1 MNVLLVDDEPLVIQ
15 DIAASIH
22 WSSIGVRHVLLAYS
36 ASQAMEKFEEYDIG
50 LIICDV
56 EMPHI
61 NGLQLLAWV
70 KEHSPNTRSIILTCH
85 PLFDY
90 AKEAIH
96 LNCIDYILKP
106 IDTDALEE
114 LLKKSVGELLR
125 TSPLRTQEVFWKNCA
140 EGAYPDASSLPAVAK
155 QYGISSETAAYVTVS
170 IYFTNLEK
178 RCLDDSGMYQSLLTA
193 VSGSFSDT
201 EFHHLFFLDNTHT
214 IFGIFS
220 AAPEELAPLAASIC
234 HRLEAQRYFMPWCIT
249 ALIQESTDIP
259 TAVRSFSLL
268 RSIARQSGSSR
279 IRIISRGTGASKTRL
294 LLPDSPYPKLDEE
307 VLLQAIRQQLSS
319 ISPEPTRH
327 QETLIALRREL
338 EDWFFTVLACQDI
351 SPAEAMPQQKIHA
364 LRGNAITGSEAF
376 LTWAQ
381 QLLAQLNHELRQYQQ
396 SRLTVNKARNYID
409 HNLQLNLSRKEVAS
423 QVFLN
428 ADYLDRCF
436 RNELG
441 LSISQYVLQQKLEL
455 AKDLLLHTSKSISDI
470 AAAVGYGNLS
480 SFSYMFK
487 HETGE
492 TPLSFR
498 RK

>member
-234 HRLEAQRYFMPWCIT
+234 HRLEAQRYFMHCSDSGIHRYPHCCP
-249 ALIQESTDIP
+249 LI
-259 TAVRSFSLL
+259 F
-268 RSIARQSGSSR
+268 
-279 IRIISRGTGASKTRL
+279 
-294 LLPDSPYPKLDEE
+294 
-307 VLLQAIRQQLSS
+307 
-319 ISPEPTRH
+319 
-327 QETLIALRREL
+327 
-338 EDWFFTVLACQDI
+338 
-351 SPAEAMPQQKIHA
+351 SPAEYCKTEWNKPYPYYLKRDRRIKDTITTAGFPLSQA
-364 LRGNAITGSEAF
+364 GRGSPPSSNPAAAF
-376 LTWAQ
+376 LHFSGTHPPSGDIDCPPAGTG
-381 QLLAQLNHELRQYQQ
+381 
-396 SRLTVNKARNYID
+396 RLVLY
-409 HNLQLNLSRKEVAS
+409 
-423 QVFLN
+423 
-428 ADYLDRCF
+428 CF
-436 RNELG
+436 G
-441 LSISQYVLQQKLEL
+441 LP
-455 AKDLLLHTSKSISDI
+455 
-470 AAAVGYGNLS
+470 GY
-480 SFSYMFK
+480 FSC
-487 HETGE
+487 
-492 TPLSFR
+492 
-498 RK
+498 